1 MNFSSQT
8 IWMLNLVVPLIIV
21 LLIKLENHLI
31 LFHFFLLEAQSIT
44 FSYITNY
51 GHGHTA
57 IHIFGTRGLRS
68 WKIDNTGIF
77 LDKIIIPTHVY
88 KLVEQVLFL
97 CIKLVL
103 MQEIK
108 MHFLIN
114 SSIIIKRELKLMILQ
129 TYPSLPQFYR
139 SPPHDHSAYIWPLF
153 WLFKCLFFLLLHT
166 TVLDKSEYFLWLQC
180 KANKSH

>member
-8 IWMLNLVVPLIIV
+8 IWILNLVVSLIIV

-44 FSYITNY
+44 FSYIKNY
-51 GHGHTA
+51 GHRHTA

-77 LDKIIIPTHVY
+77 LEKIIIPTHVY

-97 CIKLVL
+97 CIKLIL

-114 SSIIIKRELKLMILQ
+114 SSIISKRELKLMILQ

-139 SPPHDHSAYIWPLF
+139 SPPH
-153 WLFKCLFFLLLHT
+153 
-166 TVLDKSEYFLWLQC
+166 
-180 KANKSH
+180 